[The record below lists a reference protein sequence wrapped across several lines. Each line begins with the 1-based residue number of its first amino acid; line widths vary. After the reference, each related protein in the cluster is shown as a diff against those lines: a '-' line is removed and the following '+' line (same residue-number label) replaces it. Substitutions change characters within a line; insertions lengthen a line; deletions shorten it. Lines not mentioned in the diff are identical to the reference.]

1 MNSTT
6 NNTTNDAASVD
17 ELALYDRLLDYQNVL
32 FLGHRNADPDAVSST
47 FALAEAFG
55 GTVGVVDHCSRVAA
69 ILVEELDIGVV
80 YTPNPADYDFT
91 MVVDTSTR
99 SQLNNIALGDYG
111 VIDHHSVSQLLDGA
125 SFYLH
130 RNTDSNAEIIVDIL
144 RCMNAPIMERTAIAL
159 MIGIVTDT
167 GHFKHASSGSFQAI
181 AYLIEQSGVSYSE
194 AMDLLAGTPQELS
207 MRTAVLEAANRAEI
221 RTVDDWVVVAS
232 EAESFGA
239 SAAAS
244 LTGIGADVSF
254 VGTVQ
259 DDVLKVSGRANRD
272 AVRCGVNL
280 GVLLRDIG
288 VEHHGS
294 GGGHA
299 GAAGMEVPGDA
310 EAVLARCMEEST
322 RILKGTIRDRPVRDG
337 RTREPLS

>member
-69 ILVEELDIGVV
+69 ILVEELEIEVV
-80 YTPNPADYDFT
+80 YTPDPTDYDFT
-91 MVVDTSTR
+91 VVVDTSTR
-99 SQLNNIALGDYG
+99 SQLNNISLGDYG

-130 RNTDSNAEIIVDIL
+130 RNTDSNAEIVVDIL

-167 GHFKHASSGSFQAI
+167 GHFRHASPGSFQAI
-181 AYLIEQSGVSYSE
+181 AYLIERSGVSYSE
-194 AMDLLAGTPQELS
+194 ALDMLAGTPQELS
-207 MRTAVLEAANRAEI
+207 MRIAILEAANRAEI
-221 RTVDDWVVVAS
+221 RTVGDWVLVAS

-239 SAAAS
+239 PAAAS

-254 VGTVQ
+254 VGTAQ
-259 DDVLKVSGRANRD
+259 DGIMKVSGRANRD

-280 GVLLRDIG
+280 GMLLRDIG
-288 VEHHGS
+288 IERHGS

-310 EAVLARCMEEST
+310 ETVLARCVEEST
-322 RILKGTIRDRPVRDG
+322 RILNGTSRDQPVRDG
-337 RTREPLS
+337 KAREPLS

>member
-6 NNTTNDAASVD
+6 NSTTNDAASVD
-17 ELALYDRLLDYQNVL
+17 ELELYDRLLDYQNVL

-69 ILVEELDIGVV
+69 ILVEELEIGVV
-80 YTPNPADYDFT
+80 YAPDPADYDFT
-91 MVVDTSTR
+91 VVVDTSTR

-144 RCMNAPIMERTAIAL
+144 RYMNAPIMERTAIAL

-181 AYLIEQSGVSYSE
+181 AYLIERSGVSYSE

-288 VEHHGS
+288 VEHNGS

-310 EAVLARCMEEST
+310 ETVLARCMEEST
-322 RILKGTIRDRPVRDG
+322 RILNGTSRDQPVRDG

>member
-1 MNSTT
+1 MNGTT
-6 NNTTNDAASVD
+6 NSTTNDAASVD
-17 ELALYDRLLDYQNVL
+17 ELELYDRLLDYRNVL

-69 ILVEELDIGVV
+69 ILVEELEIGVV
-80 YTPNPADYDFT
+80 YAPDPSDYDFT
-91 MVVDTSTR
+91 VVVDTSTR

-130 RNTDSNAEIIVDIL
+130 RNTDSNAEIVVDIL
-144 RCMNAPIMERTAIAL
+144 RYMNAPIMERTAIAL

-167 GHFKHASSGSFQAI
+167 GHFKHASAGSFQAI
-181 AYLIEQSGVSYSE
+181 AYLIERSGVSYSE

-221 RTVDDWVVVAS
+221 MTVDDWVIVAS
-232 EAESFGA
+232 EAGSFGA

-288 VEHHGS
+288 VEHNGS

-337 RTREPLS
+337 RAREPLS

>member
-17 ELALYDRLLDYQNVL
+17 ELELYDRLLDYQNVL

-69 ILVEELDIGVV
+69 ILVEELEIGVV

-91 MVVDTSTR
+91 VVVDTSTR

-130 RNTDSNAEIIVDIL
+130 RNTDSNAEIIVEIL

-181 AYLIEQSGVSYSE
+181 AYLIERSGVSYSE

-288 VEHHGS
+288 VEHNGS

-310 EAVLARCMEEST
+310 ETVLARCVEEST
-322 RILKGTIRDRPVRDG
+322 RILKGTSRDQPVRDG

>member
-1 MNSTT
+1 MNGTT
-6 NNTTNDAASVD
+6 NNIANHTTRVD
-17 ELALYDRLLDYQNVL
+17 ETALYDRLLDYQNVL

-55 GTVGVVDHCSRVAA
+55 GTVGVVDQCSRVAA
-69 ILVEELDIGVV
+69 ILVDELEIEVV
-80 YTPNPADYDFT
+80 YAPNPTDYDFT
-91 MVVDTSTR
+91 VVVDTSTR
-99 SQLNNIALGDYG
+99 SQLNDIVLGDYG

-130 RNTDSNAEIIVDIL
+130 RNTDSNAEIAVDIM

-167 GHFKHASSGSFQAI
+167 GHFKHASPGSFQAI
-181 AYLIEQSGVSYSE
+181 AYLIEHSGVSYSE
-194 AMDLLAGTPQELS
+194 ALDMLAGTPQDLS
-207 MRTAVLEAANRAEI
+207 MRISVLEAASSAEI
-221 RTVDDWVVVAS
+221 RTVDDWVLVAS
-232 EAESFGA
+232 EAGSFGA

-244 LTGIGADVSF
+244 LAGIGADVSF

-259 DDVLKVSGRANRD
+259 DGILKVSGRANRD

-280 GVLLRDIG
+280 GVLMRDIG
-288 VEHHGS
+288 VEHHGT

-299 GAAGMEVPGDA
+299 GAAGMEVTGDI
-310 EAVLARCMEEST
+310 ETVLARCVEEST
-322 RILKGTIRDRPVRDG
+322 MILGGMSRDRRMQVV
-337 RTREPLS
+337 